1 MKKYIYILL
10 LTGLISSCSKDFLD
24 ETTKGLIRPEDY
36 FKTTSDLEKC
46 VNALFSSTNLM
57 YNTTATLS
65 WCCGGDDVTTL
76 PGGNK
81 EGYKQFDVFSVQD
94 NNDRYRDMYTCAY
107 GAIKQA
113 NVIIQNI
120 DKFVEPVDNPQ
131 LLNDQKN
138 RALGEAHFIRA
149 LAYYNL
155 VRMCNEIPLV
165 TDYLSVNYELKKSP
179 AADVYALIVEDL
191 TQAETLLPVKFSAA
205 PNLSSLEQSTLYA
218 RSTSGSAKA
227 LLASVYL
234 TMAGYPVKDNT
245 KYALAAAKAK
255 EVIDNEAAYGYSLMA
270 NYADLWKF
278 VNNKNSE
285 TVVGLYYNHVVG
297 DWSDNGTW
305 ANGNMCC
312 PLSYKPGDFGGWDDV
327 FAELT
332 FFKEFPEGP
341 RKDAT
346 FLTQARK
353 TPTDTL
359 WHWQYWA
366 TKHPYYKKFL
376 DIPGWDENNANAY
389 FDWWSSRSVMVIR
402 YAEVLL
408 VYAEA
413 KAMSGGPD
421 ALAYTCVNR
430 VKSRAGLPDL
440 TPGLTATA
448 FRDSVI
454 MERKWEFA
462 GNEPC
467 ARWMDMVRTETVES
481 ATAKRDPK
489 ETPLVT
495 KPPTKDN
502 YFAPIPSLD
511 RVLNPNM

>member
-1 MKKYIYILL
+1 MKKYIYLL
-10 LTGLISSCSKDFLD
+10 LMTGLLASCTKSFLD
-24 ETTKGLIRPEDY
+24 EKTKGLIRPSDY
-36 FKTTSDLEKC
+36 FTSTSDLEKC
-46 VNALFSSTNLM
+46 VNALFSSANLM
-57 YNTTATLS
+57 YNTTATSS

-107 GAIKQA
+107 GAIKQS

-120 DKFVEPVDNPQ
+120 DKFVEPVTNPE

-138 RALGEAHFIRA
+138 RALGEAYFIRA
-149 LAYYNL
+149 LSYYNL
-155 VRMCNEIPLV
+155 VRMCNEVPLV
-165 TDYLSVNYELKKSP
+165 TDYLSVSYDLQKSP

-191 TQAETLLPVKFSAA
+191 TKAESLLPVSFASA
-205 PNLSSLEQSTLYA
+205 PNASDLEKTTSYA
-218 RSTSGSAKA
+218 RPTSGSVKA

-234 TMAGYPVKDNT
+234 TMAGYPIKDES
-245 KYALAAAKAK
+245 KYALAAQKAK
-255 EVIDNEAAYGYSLMA
+255 EVIDNEATYGYTLLT
-270 NYADLWKF
+270 NFEDLWKQANN
-278 VNNKNSE
+278 VNKE
-285 TVVGLYYNHVVG
+285 TVFGLYYNHLVG
-297 DWSDNGTW
+297 DWSDGGTW
-305 ANGNMCC
+305 ANGNMNC

-332 FFKEFPEGP
+332 FFKEFPAGP

-346 FLTQARK
+346 FLTEAQQ
-353 TPTDTL
+353 TPSDTVR
-359 WHWQYWA
+359 HWQYWA

-376 DIPGWDENNANAY
+376 DVPGWDQANAGLY
-389 FDWWSSRSVMVIR
+389 IDWWSSRSVMVIR
-402 YAEVLL
+402 YAEVLM

-421 ALAYTCVNR
+421 ALAYTCINR
-430 VKSRAGLPDL
+430 VKARAGLPDL
-440 TPGLTATA
+440 TPGLDAAA
-448 FRDSVI
+448 FRDSVL

-467 ARWMDMVRTETVES
+467 SRWQDLVRTETVEA

-489 ETPLVT
+489 EIPLVNQPS
-495 KPPTKDN
+495 KAN
-502 YFAPIPSLD
+502 YFAPIPSVD
-511 RVLNPNM
+511 RVLNPNL

>member
-1 MKKYIYILL
+1 MKKYIYFLL
-10 LTGLISSCSKDFLD
+10 LTSLVASCSKDYLD

-46 VNALFSSTNLM
+46 VNALFSNANLM

-94 NNDRYRDMYTCAY
+94 NNDRYRDMYTCGY
-107 GAIKQA
+107 GTIKQA
-113 NVIIQNI
+113 NVIIANI
-120 DKFVEPVDNPQ
+120 DKFVEPVNNPE

-165 TDYLSVNYELKKSP
+165 TDYLSVDYELQKSP
-179 AADVYALIVEDL
+179 ATDIYALIIDDL
-191 TQAETLLPVKFSAA
+191 TKAETLLPVNFANA
-205 PNLSSLEQSTLYA
+205 PNASDLEKTTSYA
-218 RSTSGSAKA
+218 RPTTGSVKA

-234 TMAGYPVKDNT
+234 TMAGYPIKDAS
-245 KYALAAAKAK
+245 KYVLAAQKAK
-255 EVIDNEAAYGYSLMA
+255 EVIDNEATYGYTLLP
-270 NYADLWKF
+270 NYGDIWKF
-278 VNNKNSE
+278 DNKINKE
-285 TVVGLYYNHVVG
+285 TVFGLYYNHVVG

-305 ANGNMCC
+305 ANGNMNC

-332 FFKEFPEGP
+332 FFREFPAGP

-346 FLTQARK
+346 FLTEAQK
-353 TPTDTL
+353 TPDDTAF
-359 WHWQYWA
+359 HWQYWG

-376 DIPGWDENNANAY
+376 DIPGWDETNAGAY

-413 KAMSGGPD
+413 KAMSDGPD
-421 ALAYTCVNR
+421 ALSYTCVNR

-467 ARWMDMVRTETVES
+467 ARWQDMVRTETVEA

-489 ETPLVT
+489 EIPLVNQPS
-495 KPPTKDN
+495 KEL
-502 YFAPIPSLD
+502 YFAPIPSVD